1 ADRGAAH
8 GTHRDRGAL
17 PPRPRARAGPPV
29 RRGAASRPVARGA
42 CAAVRARLRVRP
54 TSASRRD
61 LDAGRLARAL
71 VALLPSWARARTP
84 VAERS
89 HARAQPVD
97 RDPVRPW
104 HEPSD
109 LTYVDFVRS
118 AMYQFD
124 ISARHLVGHAQRPGD
139 DARTIGRTRA
149 EIGRA

>member
-1 ADRGAAH
+1 PPEGQ
-8 GTHRDRGAL
+8 THICLTAQ
-17 PPRPRARAGPPV
+17 P
-29 RRGAASRPVARGA
+29 RRGAAGPSGHRAP
-42 CAAVRARLRVRP
+42 AVLG
-54 TSASRRD
+54 T
-61 LDAGRLARAL
+61 
-71 VALLPSWARARTP
+71 RTDP

-104 HEPSD
+104 HDPSD

-139 DARTIGRTRA
+139 DARTIGRPRAGHPGPAARRTPARLRAAQAAQRHAGDRARAVVRIAVPRA
-149 EIGRA
+149 EVADGG

>member
-1 ADRGAAH
+1 
-8 GTHRDRGAL
+8 
-17 PPRPRARAGPPV
+17 
-29 RRGAASRPVARGA
+29 
-42 CAAVRARLRVRP
+42 
-54 TSASRRD
+54 
-61 LDAGRLARAL
+61 DAGRLARA
-71 VALLPSWARARTP
+71 VIALLPSWARARTP

-104 HEPSD
+104 HDPSD

-139 DARTIGRTRA
+139 DARTIGRPRAGHPGPAARRTPARPRAAQAAQRHAGDHARAVVRIAVPRA
-149 EIGRA
+149 EVADGGRAHPGGRQRGPAARPR